1 MSRPAPSPVRRL
13 LIPAFLATLISCSG
27 KQESVEIHFELQFNG
42 QPITCDT
49 AATSV
54 RLTDLRFY
62 VHNLRFIAA
71 DQREIPLNLVADGM
85 WQNDQVVLIDLEN
98 GEGACLNGSAETNRI
113 ARGSYS
119 GGPISGLAFDIG
131 VPAEL
136 NHADPLRAV
145 PPLAYTEMHWHWASG
160 YKFMRAGIETDKDS
174 FFLHLGSSRCEGT
187 IGDIQGCASANRAQV
202 RLTDFDPNVNTVVF
216 DLDELV
222 SAVNLR
228 DGVRSECMSGP
239 INEAC
244 VAPFEAL
251 GIEFESGES
260 MSTAPVFEAGIRE

>member
-1 MSRPAPSPVRRL
+1 VRRL

-27 KQESVEIHFELQFNG
+27 RQENVEVQFDLQFDG
-42 QPITCDT
+42 QPINCDT
-49 AATSV
+49 ETAPV

-62 VHNLRFIAA
+62 VHNLRFVTT
-71 DQREIPLNLVADGM
+71 DQQEIPLNLVADGL
-85 WQNDQVVLIDLEN
+85 WQNDRVALIDFEN
-98 GEGACLNGSAETNRI
+98 GEGACLNGSGVTNRI

-131 VPAEL
+131 VPAEF
-136 NHADPLRAV
+136 NHADPLRAA

-160 YKFMRAGIETDKDS
+160 YKFMRAGIETDNDS

-187 IGDIQGCASANRAQV
+187 IGDIQGCVSANRPQV
-202 RLTDFDPNVNTVVF
+202 RLTGFDPNVNTVVL

-222 SAVNLR
+222 GAVNLH

-239 INEAC
+239 ANNEC
-244 VAPFEAL
+244 REPFVVL
-251 GIEFESGES
+251 GIDFDSGNMVGPAS
-260 MSTAPVFEAGIRE
+260 VFRVGKRE